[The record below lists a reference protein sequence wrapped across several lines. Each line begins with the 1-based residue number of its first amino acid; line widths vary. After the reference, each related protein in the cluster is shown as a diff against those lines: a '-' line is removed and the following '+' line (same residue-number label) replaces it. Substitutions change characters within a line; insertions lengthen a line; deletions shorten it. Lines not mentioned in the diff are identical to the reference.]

1 MSESFSKST
10 EVPSQLL
17 IEGYNRKRIE
27 TGQEFESIYSQ
38 YDRDMQLVE
47 QLDQK
52 YSATSP
58 DAQMGKIAEALIFD
72 ILTKHEINNHL
83 LIRPTSQYDDYCHG
97 ADLLI
102 EPRNSPV
109 QAVAALDI
117 TINQQDIKGLARQ
130 FGPAAETRPV
140 GLEKK
145 LFRSREY
152 TDYISA
158 IDSTKARDLSA
169 WIQSGGLHER
179 RDNNSEQF
187 FRDVEKL
194 FLLKYYVSPENA
206 EDPGKLG
213 NVIGGPQAII
223 SIDQLFVNKALQGDK
238 GAKQLIGD
246 LSVLE
251 FAYCIEAE
259 QDYLDRKVKE
269 GKHKNIFFDTHYSKV
284 KAWSNIFKKPEL
296 QELTGHMVSKNQ
308 GTREFREQLR
318 YYANTF
324 TKVFK

>member
-1 MSESFSKST
+1 MSESFPSSA
-10 EVPSQLL
+10 EVPTQSL
-17 IEGYNRKRIE
+17 IEGYESERIVS
-27 TGQEFESIYSQ
+27 GQEFANIYSQ
-38 YDRDMQLVE
+38 YDRDMRTVE

-52 YSATSP
+52 YGAGLP
-58 DAQMGKIAEALIFD
+58 DAKIGKVAEALVFD
-72 ILTKHEINNHL
+72 LLIKHEINNHL

-117 TINQQDIKGLARQ
+117 TINQQDIKGVARQ
-130 FGPAAETRPV
+130 FGPAADTRPI

-145 LFRSREY
+145 LLRSREY
-152 TDYISA
+152 TDYISG
-158 IDSTKARDLSA
+158 IDSTKARDISA
-169 WIQSGGLHER
+169 WIQSGGLYER
-179 RDNNSEQF
+179 RDYNNEKF
-187 FRDVEKL
+187 FRDSEKL
-194 FLLKYYVSPENA
+194 FLLKYYVSPETADN
-206 EDPGKLG
+206 PGKLG

-223 SIDQLFVNKALQGDK
+223 SIDQLFINKALQGDRS
-238 GAKQLIGD
+238 AKQLIGD

-251 FAYCIEAE
+251 FAYCVEAE

-284 KAWSNIFKKPEL
+284 KAWSSILKKPEL
-296 QELTGHMVSKNQ
+296 QELTGDMVSKNQ
-308 GTREFREQLR
+308 GIREFRQQLG